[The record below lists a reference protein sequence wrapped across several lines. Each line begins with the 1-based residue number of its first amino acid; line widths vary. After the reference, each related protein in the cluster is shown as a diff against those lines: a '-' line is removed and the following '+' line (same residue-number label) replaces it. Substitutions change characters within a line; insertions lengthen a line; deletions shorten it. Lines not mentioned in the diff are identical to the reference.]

1 MSRILKKK
9 VVVKGENVLGYI
21 QGTDL
26 KNELIVISAHYD
38 HLGKKDSLIFNGAD
52 DNASGTAAIMEIAQA
67 FMNAKKE
74 GKGPRRSVLIIAFQ
88 VKKKVFR
95 Q

>member
-26 KNELIVISAHYD
+26 KNEVIVISAHYD

-52 DNASGTAAIMEIAQA
+52 DNASGTASNNGNSSSIYEC
-67 FMNAKKE
+67 KKRR
-74 GKGPRRSVLIIAFQ
+74 KGTSKKCFNNSVFQ
-88 VKKKVFR
+88 VKKKDF
-95 Q
+95 